1 MKLVVEFFI
10 QEQTI
15 VLIDEDESQ
24 ILEMTEQ
31 EDKLAER

>member
-10 QEQTI
+10 QEQTF

-24 ILEMTEQ
+24 ILVMTEQ

>member
-1 MKLVVEFFI
+1 M
-10 QEQTI
+10 QERTI

-31 EDKLAER
+31 EDNLDEW